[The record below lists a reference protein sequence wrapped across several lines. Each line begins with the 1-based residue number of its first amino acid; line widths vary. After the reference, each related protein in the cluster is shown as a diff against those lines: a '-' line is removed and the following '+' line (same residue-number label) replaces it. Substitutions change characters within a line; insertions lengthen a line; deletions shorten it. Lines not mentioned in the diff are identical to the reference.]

1 MKLRPDQPSAGF
13 TISELVVACALG
25 CILLAATAA
34 CSVSLQKSFNAI
46 DSFFAAEI
54 QQIRIVDYMTRDV
67 KRGLSV
73 VTSADLQHVTIT
85 VPKYLIQAGD
95 PEAAVNPA
103 LVGTPRTPTIAM
115 GPGGLQVNYGANV
128 DTVVY
133 TINGST
139 VSRSENGVVTNIATS
154 ASQLLPATTD
164 VQLAN
169 TEYSKTAVTFLP
181 IFSASNATTLR
192 TATSVYST
200 AYLRN
205 KRRG

>member
-1 MKLRPDQPSAGF
+1 MKLSAAQRTAGF
-13 TISELVVACALG
+13 TLSELVVASALG

-34 CSVSLQKSFNAI
+34 SSVSLQKSFNAI
-46 DSFFAAEI
+46 DSFFGAEV

-73 VTSADLQHVTIT
+73 VTSSDLQHVTIT
-85 VPKYLIQAGD
+85 VPKYLIQEGD
-95 PEAAVNPA
+95 PEAASNPA
-103 LVGTPRTPTIAM
+103 LIGTPRTPTIAM
-115 GPGGLQVNYGANV
+115 GSGGLQVNYASNV

-133 TINGST
+133 TINGNT
-139 VSRSENGVVTNIATS
+139 VSRSENGVVTNIAVS
-154 ASQLLPATTD
+154 ASQLLPVTTD

-169 TEYSKTAVTFLP
+169 TEYSQTQVTFLP
-181 IFSASNATTLR
+181 IFSGSNAAILKK
-192 TATSVYST
+192 ATSVYST